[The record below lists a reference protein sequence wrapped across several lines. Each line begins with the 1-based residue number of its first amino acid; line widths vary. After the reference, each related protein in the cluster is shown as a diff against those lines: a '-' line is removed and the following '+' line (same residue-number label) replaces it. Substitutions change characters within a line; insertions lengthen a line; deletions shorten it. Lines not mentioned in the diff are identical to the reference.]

1 MLSNLDFADNTIL
14 TYFFL
19 VFLIIDLQSLI
30 LAVIAQMSH
39 HIAKLLIPIGIAS
52 KEEKAEFKTHPPT
65 VEAKIRKS

>member
-1 MLSNLDFADNTIL
+1 
-14 TYFFL
+14 
-19 VFLIIDLQSLI
+19 
-30 LAVIAQMSH
+30 MSH